1 MNTLKKFFKD
11 TIIYGIAAI
20 LPRAI
25 NIGLVKLHT
34 SVFGSEKYAIN
45 TDYYVYAAYL
55 NALLTYGLET
65 AFFRF
70 FSKEKEK
77 GKVISTSFIAL
88 LTTTLLFLAI
98 GLYNAQNITV
108 LFGFQDVL
116 HVKILVWT
124 VFLDTIVV
132 IPYAYLRVTNQ
143 PIKFTVIRVLNIL
156 VFAILN
162 ILMLWL
168 IPKGYLSE
176 NYLPKTFYFYDN
188 GTPQVV
194 YVFLANVTASFMTLI
209 FLLPVIFKIKGGI
222 DKIVL
227 KRLLNYGIPIMIGSL
242 AYVTNENVD
251 KLFLRDLIGGKE
263 MGIYAAC
270 YKLGVFMSLYVMAFR
285 LGAEPFFFNHQKEK
299 NAKYHYATILKWFTV
314 LGALFMLIV
323 VCYID
328 VFASI
333 LLGRE
338 EYFEALKIVPI
349 ILLANLCLGIY
360 NNLSIWYKLTDRTLY
375 GMYISIFGATIT
387 VVFNIIMIP
396 LIGFIASAWATLAAY
411 GSMMIVSYSIGKKYY
426 KVPYNVKRIILYL
439 MLTSILSLV
448 SFIDIF
454 RGNYYVATSIVLLFL
469 ILVYILEKNEI
480 KKLLKR

>member
-1 MNTLKKFFKD
+1 
-11 TIIYGIAAI
+11 
-20 LPRAI
+20 
-25 NIGLVKLHT
+25 
-34 SVFGSEKYAIN
+34 
-45 TDYYVYAAYL
+45 
-55 NALLTYGLET
+55 
-65 AFFRF
+65 
-70 FSKEKEK
+70 
-77 GKVISTSFIAL
+77 
-88 LTTTLLFLAI
+88 
-98 GLYNAQNITV
+98 
-108 LFGFQDVL
+108 
-116 HVKILVWT
+116 
-124 VFLDTIVV
+124 
-132 IPYAYLRVTNQ
+132 
-143 PIKFTVIRVLNIL
+143 
-156 VFAILN
+156 
-162 ILMLWL
+162 
-168 IPKGYLSE
+168 
-176 NYLPKTFYFYDN
+176 
-188 GTPQVV
+188 
-194 YVFLANVTASFMTLI
+194 
-209 FLLPVIFKIKGGI
+209 
-222 DKIVL
+222 
-227 KRLLNYGIPIMIGSL
+227 
-242 AYVTNENVD
+242 
-251 KLFLRDLIGGKE
+251 

-360 NNLSIWYKLTDRTLY
+360 NNLSIWYRLTDRTLY

-411 GSMMIVSYSIGKKYY
+411 GSMMIVSYIIGKKYY